1 MNANDQY
8 AREIFDEYN
17 CQGVPHLLFVD
28 KNGKEVDR
36 IIGYLP
42 PSEYLLR
49 IKDIKNNKHTLNDYL
64 TQYNDGLN
72 NADLIAEIASK
83 YEQRG
88 DMENAKEFYS
98 IIIKEYPDLL
108 SDHYKK
114 ATYFIA
120 SNAFR
125 TGVDM
130 ALKAYILSFPDSP
143 YIMDAYYSM
152 LGYYSEKEM
161 KNKELEIFSQLI
173 QQFSEDANVLNQYAW
188 RMTELD
194 EKLEDALEKARKA
207 VVLTVDN
214 PQSQAMILDTEA
226 EVLWKLERFDEA
238 IEVIERAISIDSKNQ
253 YYKDQKKK
261 FLNSKQTKDTVHIIH
276 ESLSCNFYC

>member
-1 MNANDQY
+1 MNANDKD
-8 AREIFDEYN
+8 ARKLFDEYN
-17 CQGVPHLLFVD
+17 CKGVPHLLFVD
-28 KNGKEVDR
+28 KDGKEVDR

-49 IKDIKNNKHTLNDYL
+49 IKDISNDKHTLNDYI
-64 TQYNDGLN
+64 TQYNNGISS
-72 NADLIAEIASK
+72 ADLIAEIAAK

-88 DMENAKEFYS
+88 DIKNAKEFYS
-98 IIIKEYPDLL
+98 IIIKEYPDPS
-108 SDHYKK
+108 SDHYNK

-120 SNAFR
+120 ATAFEN
-125 TGVDM
+125 GVDM

-143 YIMDAYYSM
+143 FIKDAYYTM
-152 LGYYSEKEM
+152 LGYYTEKEM
-161 KNKELEIFSQLI
+161 KNEELEIFSQLI

-194 EKLEDALEKARKA
+194 ENLEDALDKARKA
-207 VVLTVDN
+207 VALTADN

-261 FLNSKQTKDTVHIIH
+261 FLSSKQTKDTVHIIH
-276 ESLSCNFYC
+276 ESLYYSFYC